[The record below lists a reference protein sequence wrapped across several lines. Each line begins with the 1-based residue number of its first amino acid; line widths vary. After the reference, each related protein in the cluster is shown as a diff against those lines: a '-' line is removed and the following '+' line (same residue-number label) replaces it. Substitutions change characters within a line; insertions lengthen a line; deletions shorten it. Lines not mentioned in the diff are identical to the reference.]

1 VCCQVQWM
9 QGRAQEGRAWSMLVC
24 LVVVGRV
31 VSCTTRV
38 AVGSAVL
45 QGCVLCVCRAQAC

>member
-1 VCCQVQWM
+1 MCCQVQWM